1 MSRVLVLCYHGV
13 SERWDSDLAVRPQRL
28 RAQLQLLLHRGW
40 KPASFTDAV
49 TDPPWRKTLAVT
61 FDDGY
66 RSVRTDAFPVLAEL
80 GILGTVFVPTALV
93 GWPGPLQ
100 WDGIERWLGTPYES
114 ELVPMD
120 WDELRWLAYRGWEIG
135 SHTCSHP
142 HLPEEDDGVLEFE
155 LTRSRESLEAHM
167 DMPCRSLAYPYGD
180 VDRRVIKAAGA
191 AGYQTACTLSA
202 VDEPE
207 PLAWPRVGL
216 YDIDRGAR
224 LRLKLSTRLR
234 RVHAALKDG
243 RPERAYT

>member
-13 SERWDSDLAVRPQRL
+13 SERWDSDLAVKPERL
-28 RAQLQLLLHRGW
+28 RTQLKVLLARGW
-40 KPASFTDAV
+40 KPATFTDAV

-66 RSVRTDAFPVLAEL
+66 RSVREQGFPVLAEL
-80 GILGTVFVPTALV
+80 GIPATVFVPTALV
-93 GWPGPLQ
+93 GWAGPLQ
-100 WDGIERWLGTPYES
+100 WDGIERWFGTPYED

-142 HLPEEDDGVLEFE
+142 HLPEENDAVLEFE
-155 LTRSRESLEAHM
+155 LGRSRETLEAHM
-167 DMPCRSLAYPYGD
+167 DQPCRSLAYPYGD
-180 VDRRVIKAAGA
+180 VDRRVIEATRA
-191 AGYQTACTLSA
+191 AGYATACTLSA
-202 VDEPE
+202 VNDPE

-216 YDIDRGAR
+216 YDIDHGPR

-234 RVHAALKDG
+234 RMHAALKDG